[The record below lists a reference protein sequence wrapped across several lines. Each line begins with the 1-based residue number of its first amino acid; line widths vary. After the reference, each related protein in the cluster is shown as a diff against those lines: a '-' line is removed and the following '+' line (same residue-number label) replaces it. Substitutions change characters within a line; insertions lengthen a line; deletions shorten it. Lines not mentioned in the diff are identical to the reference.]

1 MFTATTVINNDRED
15 NAGLLKRR
23 QSQGEERCQVPF
35 FFQSQGK
42 EEIENIRYAIK
53 KSRPY
58 GSQKWVSRAV
68 AKFGLESTPR
78 DRGRP
83 KKGT

>member
-1 MFTATTVINNDRED
+1 MSDKREGRFVPHLSPKRVADGERKTVPDTV
-15 NAGLLKRR
+15 
-23 QSQGEERCQVPF
+23 SH
-35 FFQSQGK
+35 SGK

-53 KSRPY
+53 KSRPH
-58 GSQKWVSRAV
+58 GSEKWVSRAV
-68 AKFGLESTPR
+68 AKFGLESTLR